1 MMIILVQYH
10 PLFCWPGQKGSYTLP
25 YFFCHQPLAMHA
37 GSLSEEHGWKLEIKS
52 KLGPP
57 GEEVKPFLLGRC
69 LVSAGPWLVL
79 LPTSSAFP
87 RATTCQRTVARES
100 RRRCEAEM
108 KQEHATSC
116 QSRGHELSAAGRA
129 RLSIT
134 RTASNTTVSHAFFQ
148 RSVKKVSFRS
158 AGWMGAVPLAARLR
172 FRQHW
177 ASWRAEPAPR
187 GIVVTI
193 WPPILSVLWSP
204 VAIN

>member
-1 MMIILVQYH
+1 MIILVQYH

-108 KQEHATSC
+108 KQEHATSRTAESMNYRQPAGHGC
-116 QSRGHELSAAGRA
+116 QSLA
-129 RLSIT
+129 RLPTQQSAM
-134 RTASNTTVSHAFFQ
+134 RFFNG
-148 RSVKKVSFRS
+148 V
-158 AGWMGAVPLAARLR
+158 
-172 FRQHW
+172 
-177 ASWRAEPAPR
+177 
-187 GIVVTI
+187 
-193 WPPILSVLWSP
+193 
-204 VAIN
+204 